1 MKGDSDIMGIDS
13 RKKLIFSCV
22 LFILIMLIFGKNIK
36 ILNQGNSI
44 KITASPIVK
53 ISSNHNESKKYRIV
67 LDPGHGGIDKGTS
80 YGNMNEK
87 DITLKIAKY
96 AQSYLRSQGD
106 VVFLT
111 RDKDKLLSLKEIGNK
126 ANSSDADVF
135 VSIHINSLNDKNFKG
150 ITTLY
155 YDVNGYQKSERIRLA
170 KTIES
175 QTVKNDGW
183 ESKGIRRQ
191 NLAVLRYTK
200 IPGVL
205 VECGF
210 ITNDEDRKKLS
221 NEDVLKRLAKNV
233 SDGIIEYLNKSPQ

>member
-53 ISSNHNESKKYRIV
+53 ISSNHNESKNYRIV

-221 NEDVLKRLAKNV
+221 NEDVLKRLAKNI

>member
-1 MKGDSDIMGIDS
+1 MGIDS

-53 ISSNHNESKKYRIV
+53 ISSNHNESKNYRIV

-221 NEDVLKRLAKNV
+221 NEDVLKRLAKNI

>member
-1 MKGDSDIMGIDS
+1 MGIDS

-53 ISSNHNESKKYRIV
+53 ISSNHNESKNYRIV

>member
-53 ISSNHNESKKYRIV
+53 ISSNHNEFKNYRIV

-87 DITLKIAKY
+87 DLTLKIAKY

-150 ITTLY
+150 ITALY

-175 QTVKNDGW
+175 QAVKNDGW
-183 ESKGIRRQ
+183 ESKGITRQ
-191 NLAVLRYTK
+191 NLAVLRYSK

-210 ITNDEDRKKLS
+210 ITNDEDRKRLS
-221 NEDVLKRLAKNV
+221 NEDVLKRLAKNI
-233 SDGIIEYLNKSPQ
+233 SDGIIKYLNENTQ